1 MEWIKKNM
9 VFVVSCAVALVAIG
23 AAGYYLSVQMAKYN
37 AAGTDLASI
46 DTAIGGLVT
55 KNPHPGAGNVDNIK
69 AAKDDIQR
77 LEQFKKDLTGTFKST
92 PLGGVTEQAFK
103 AELAET
109 LAYIQKE
116 GKRAGLTT
124 HSNFALSF
132 TAQKVSF
139 RFASNSL
146 PALRVQL
153 ADLREVTRILVDARV
168 NTIEAYRRVAVSA
181 DDAGQNALE
190 EDYIKNLKITTN
202 EFTGAIMHPYEVVF
216 RCFSEELGNVLEEI
230 SHSPYSII
238 LKTVSVEPGTVRNIK
253 PLFASAESVF
263 GGSLPGG
270 PPGARSPYGG
280 GGPGGGGSPYG
291 RGGPGGAGGKD
302 SPYGGGGPGGTA
314 RGAARSDPRM
324 SSVYGGAGGARPG
337 GPAAPVPNG
346 PPGTGPG
353 PGQLVP
359 AQPAGPEV
367 ILSEEPLKVTLG
379 LAVIRMPEAQAVPA
393 TPAAKPTKPATN

>member
-1 MEWIKKNM
+1 MDWIKKNM
-9 VFVVSCAVALVAIG
+9 VFVISCAVALVAIG

-37 AAGTDLASI
+37 AAGTDLASV
-46 DTAIGGLVT
+46 DTTINGLVT
-55 KNPHPGAGNVDNIK
+55 KNPHPGAGNIDNIK

-77 LEQFKKDLTGTFKST
+77 LELFKKDLTGTFKST
-92 PLGGVTEQAFK
+92 PLGGLTEQAFK

-153 ADLREVTRILVDARV
+153 ADLREVTRILVDSRV
-168 NTIEAYRRVAVSA
+168 NTIEGYRRVAVSA

-202 EFTGAIMHPYEVVF
+202 EFTGAIVHPYEVVF

-238 LKTVSVEPGTVRNIK
+238 LKTVAVEPGTVRNFK

-263 GGSLPGG
+263 GGGFPA
-270 PPGARSPYGG
+270 GAP
-280 GGPGGGGSPYG
+280 
-291 RGGPGGAGGKD
+291 GGKD
-302 SPYGGGGPGGTA
+302 SPYGGGRPGGGSPYGAGGPGGKSSPYGA
-314 RGAARSDPRM
+314 GGPGGASRGGARSDPRM
-324 SSVYGGAGGARPG
+324 SSAYGGGSARPG

-359 AQPAGPEV
+359 APPAGPEV

-379 LAVIRMPEAQAVPA
+379 LAVIRMPEAQAAPA

>member
-1 MEWIKKNM
+1 MDWIKKNM
-9 VFVVSCAVALVAIG
+9 VFVISCAVALVAIG

-46 DTAIGGLVT
+46 DTTVNGLVT
-55 KNPHPGAGNVDNIK
+55 KNPHPGAGNIDNIK

-92 PLGGVTEQAFK
+92 PLGGGTEQAFK

-153 ADLREVTRILVDARV
+153 ADLREVTRILVDSRV

-181 DDAGQNALE
+181 DDAGQNSLE

-202 EFTGAIMHPYEVVF
+202 EFTGAIVHPYEVVF

-238 LKTVSVEPGTVRNIK
+238 LKTVSVEPGTVRNFK
-253 PLFASAESVF
+253 PLYASAESVF
-263 GGSLPGG
+263 GGGLA
-270 PPGARSPYGG
+270 PGALGSKDSPYGG
-280 GGPGGGGSPYG
+280 GRPGGGGSPYG
-291 RGGPGGAGGKD
+291 AGGPGGASRGG
-302 SPYGGGGPGGTA
+302 
-314 RGAARSDPRM
+314 ARSDPRM
-324 SSVYGGAGGARPG
+324 SSAYGGSSARPG

-359 AQPAGPEV
+359 APPAGPEV

-379 LAVIRMPEAQAVPA
+379 LAVIRMPEAQAAPA